1 MIVKCPCENLFR
13 KLPPPANHDVACLT
27 PTLRPRPRIS
37 ESRTTGR
44 SRATLLHDRRES
56 LSHLFMLLPFD
67 SLFSVFVRLV
77 LKTSMDLSVWSILVK
92 KVECGVK
99 TATKSGTICHQRTER
114 RSESRIAL
122 REGGSVCEKV
132 TTGKNVRVRGPRT
145 DTYISV
151 WCHQCSQQRE

>member
-1 MIVKCPCENLFR
+1 MIVKCPCENFFR

-44 SRATLLHDRRES
+44 SRAILLHDRRES

-67 SLFSVFVRLV
+67 SLFSY
-77 LKTSMDLSVWSILVK
+77 MDLSVCSMLVK
-92 KVECGVK
+92 KVLCGVN

-151 WCHQCSQQRE
+151 WCHQCSRQRE